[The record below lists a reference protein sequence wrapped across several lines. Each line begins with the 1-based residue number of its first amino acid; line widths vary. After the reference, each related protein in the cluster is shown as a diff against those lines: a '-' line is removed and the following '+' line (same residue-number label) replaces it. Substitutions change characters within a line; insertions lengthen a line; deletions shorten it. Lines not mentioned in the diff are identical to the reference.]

1 MVWACRLG
9 SPLLYLFQEVR
20 QGAEP
25 KEMKKMNKIMKFIET
40 MMILFGAVLL
50 GVPVV
55 SLIAAPMAISN
66 LVCAGIMAAVFVGMA
81 IFTIK
86 TIQ

>member
-1 MVWACRLG
+1 
-9 SPLLYLFQEVR
+9 
-20 QGAEP
+20 
-25 KEMKKMNKIMKFIET
+25 
-40 MMILFGAVLL
+40 MILFGAVLL

-55 SLIAAPMAISN
+55 SLIAAPMAIAN
-66 LVCAGIMAAVFVGMA
+66 LVCAGIMVVVFVGMA

>member
-1 MVWACRLG
+1 
-9 SPLLYLFQEVR
+9 
-20 QGAEP
+20 
-25 KEMKKMNKIMKFIET
+25 MKNIMKVIEI
-40 MMILFGAVLL
+40 MMIIFGAVLL

-55 SLIAAPMAISN
+55 SLIAAPMAPAN
-66 LVCAGIMAAVFVGMA
+66 LVCAGIMTVVFVGMA